1 MGGGVVD
8 VAMHRHVHAFHH
20 QSWVHGKW
28 MAVIEPASVAL
39 GTSRGHE
46 TELSKL
52 TMRWTV
58 LASDVLV
65 FFPAALALARLAPV
79 TSGRPSK
86 ELTVLVDLL
95 LSPALILI
103 DHGHFQYNCINLGLA
118 VRW

>member
-1 MGGGVVD
+1 
-8 VAMHRHVHAFHH
+8 
-20 QSWVHGKW
+20 
-28 MAVIEPASVAL
+28 MAAVEPASVAL

-65 FFPAALALARLAPV
+65 FYPAALALARLAPV

-118 VRW
+118 VSQRKLQALPREGLG